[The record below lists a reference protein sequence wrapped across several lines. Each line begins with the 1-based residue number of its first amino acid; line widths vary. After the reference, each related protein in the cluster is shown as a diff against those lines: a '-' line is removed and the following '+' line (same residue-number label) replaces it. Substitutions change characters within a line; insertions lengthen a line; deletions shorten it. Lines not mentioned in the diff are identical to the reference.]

1 MDKLKINRDK
11 KYEIKELESLL
22 WSAANS
28 FHGGGK
34 INNGELQNVAIPT
47 IFLKRIL
54 DLRQDYIEDTENGLK
69 SKPTFK
75 MSKNL
80 TTTLESEYKNINK
93 AFNVI
98 NNDVWFFITYQ
109 DIINFTHNN
118 TDAEEI
124 EIELE
129 IDGLKLKTTA
139 KDRIGFIKE
148 IYNNISHNTVKSIFH
163 ESRFFDHYL
172 EDRRKMDIEDVEKLF
187 NKFAGEFF
195 GNNVKT
201 DMFSTAYIFLISKF
215 ASGAGSKGGEF
226 FTPDVICR
234 TAIACLQPTLNKK
247 GKTKVCDIT
256 SGSATFAIEFGNYL
270 VQSTPLEEVNDKI
283 EFYLQEKEGQ
293 TLVLG
298 EAGLLLTGFEN
309 LNAFHGNTLLNYN
322 ENIGQFRTM
331 MDYFVGNPPYGV
343 KILQKDDYEKILR
356 LEEPRWDYG
365 YPPKSELE
373 WFFVQTALDMLS
385 EKGKGMMVLP
395 LGVLFKKN
403 SRKLMIEED
412 IIEGIVTLPGNMFQT
427 TGIPT
432 CMVFFNKNKD
442 VKDKNKIFM
451 INNSEDFVKVDKYN
465 TIDHDKLIKNYIERI
480 TEEGFSG
487 YIEFS
492 EVKENDFNVSTQRY
506 IFKDEPEEIIDI
518 VKLNDDSIVIDK
530 SIKLKGK
537 ILGSIFDTVI
547 ALQKSN
553 IETK

>member
-163 ESRFFDHYL
+163 ESHTIY
-172 EDRRKMDIEDVEKLF
+172 
-187 NKFAGEFF
+187 
-195 GNNVKT
+195 
-201 DMFSTAYIFLISKF
+201 
-215 ASGAGSKGGEF
+215 
-226 FTPDVICR
+226 
-234 TAIACLQPTLNKK
+234 
-247 GKTKVCDIT
+247 
-256 SGSATFAIEFGNYL
+256 
-270 VQSTPLEEVNDKI
+270 
-283 EFYLQEKEGQ
+283 
-293 TLVLG
+293 
-298 EAGLLLTGFEN
+298 
-309 LNAFHGNTLLNYN
+309 
-322 ENIGQFRTM
+322 
-331 MDYFVGNPPYGV
+331 
-343 KILQKDDYEKILR
+343 
-356 LEEPRWDYG
+356 
-365 YPPKSELE
+365 SELTIHTNNNN
-373 WFFVQTALDMLS
+373 FRKNIIL
-385 EKGKGMMVLP
+385 KIVL
-395 LGVLFKKN
+395 
-403 SRKLMIEED
+403 
-412 IIEGIVTLPGNMFQT
+412 
-427 TGIPT
+427 
-432 CMVFFNKNKD
+432 
-442 VKDKNKIFM
+442 IF
-451 INNSEDFVKVDKYN
+451 
-465 TIDHDKLIKNYIERI
+465 
-480 TEEGFSG
+480 
-487 YIEFS
+487 
-492 EVKENDFNVSTQRY
+492 
-506 IFKDEPEEIIDI
+506 
-518 VKLNDDSIVIDK
+518 
-530 SIKLKGK
+530 
-537 ILGSIFDTVI
+537 
-547 ALQKSN
+547 
-553 IETK
+553 